1 MRHFVLC
8 LVKLIN
14 INKCLKIIMG
24 RVSCYKQFQFICCI
38 YLRVLT
44 DDSIVNSNP
53 ISFTMALECKE

>member
-1 MRHFVLC
+1 
-8 LVKLIN
+8 
-14 INKCLKIIMG
+14 MG

-44 DDSIVNSNP
+44 DESIVNSNP

>member
-1 MRHFVLC
+1 
-8 LVKLIN
+8 
-14 INKCLKIIMG
+14 MG

-53 ISFTMALECKE
+53 ISFTMALECKEDCAIFALYPYRT